1 MLAAMSEPGQGLGMG
16 PGIMNMA
23 MGPVQGL
30 AMGPVQGSGFGGM
43 MNPMMGQGRMGHQRG
58 VPTRSCEASIGN
70 AVSSKI
76 MFIFI

>member
-16 PGIMNMA
+16 PGMNM
-23 MGPVQGL
+23 

-58 VPTRSCEASIGN
+58 VPTRSCEASTRN
-70 AVSSKI
+70 VVSSKI
-76 MFIFI
+76 MFIFV